1 MNLTRLKA
9 SSSSTV
15 MDNRMAAA
23 IIPVATL
30 GFSLRRAMPPIT
42 VTAMAKTK
50 ENVSVMADAAVTRV
64 KIE

>member
-1 MNLTRLKA
+1 
-9 SSSSTV
+9 
-15 MDNRMAAA
+15 MAAA